1 MPAEGLQISIQN
13 GKFSTRV
20 LKAGA
25 GEPLLYLHGIVG
37 QKGWAPFL
45 DSLSQQFT
53 VYAPF
58 HPGCGES
65 EGLENVDSVLDLTLY
80 YFELMD
86 SLGLEQCHVVGH
98 SFGGMIAAEMAA
110 ICHHR
115 IKGLVLAAAAGLWLD
130 NSPSADFLAMTTEE
144 MNAHIWSDLDS
155 AVARQAM
162 AQPESDEA
170 RRELMIDRIKDLT
183 AAGKF
188 LTPLPDRGLKKRL
201 YRIKSPTL
209 ILWGEKDK
217 MIPPAYADEFSRHIS
232 GARLEV
238 LPRWGHLPMLEQ
250 PEEFVSLAVDF
261 LKS

>member
-1 MPAEGLQISIQN
+1 MPAEGLQISIQD
-13 GKFSTRV
+13 GKFNTKV

-25 GEPLLYLHGIVG
+25 GAPLLYLHGIVG

-45 DSLSQQFT
+45 DSLSQRFT

-65 EGLENVDSVLDLTLY
+65 DGLENVDSVLDLTLY

-86 SLGLEQCHVVGH
+86 ALGLEQSHVVGH
-98 SFGGMIAAEMAA
+98 SFGGMIAAEMASV
-110 ICHHR
+110 CSHR
-115 IKGLVLAAAAGLWLD
+115 VKGLVLAAAAGMWLD
-130 NSPSADFLAMTTEE
+130 DSPSADFLALTAEDLSS
-144 MNAHIWSDLDS
+144 HIWTDLDS
-155 AVARQAM
+155 AVAREAM

-170 RRELMIDRIKDLT
+170 RSELVIDTMKDLT

-209 ILWGEKDK
+209 ILWGEKDR
-217 MIPPAYADEFSRHIS
+217 MIPPVYADEFARHIS
-232 GARLEV
+232 GARIEV
-238 LPRWGHLPMLEQ
+238 LSRWGHLPMLEQ
-250 PEEFVSLAVDF
+250 PEEFVRLVVDF
-261 LKS
+261 LEP